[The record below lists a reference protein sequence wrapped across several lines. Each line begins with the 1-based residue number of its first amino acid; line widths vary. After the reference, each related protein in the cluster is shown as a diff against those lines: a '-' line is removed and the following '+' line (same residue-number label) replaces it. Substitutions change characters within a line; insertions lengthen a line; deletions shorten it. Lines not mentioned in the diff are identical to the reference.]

1 MTFTKIIMK
10 KLLLITLS
18 AFLFSCTPEVQ
29 EELNAVNNE
38 DAFNKNVQT
47 FMDFTVAFGEEDIDR
62 VVAFFAD
69 SALWSPP
76 EYNSYEWL
84 SRDELK
90 GALSNYMKSFDGLKF
105 TPGINLPEGN
115 VVDGFWGGSRYRSD
129 GLENTS
135 SLSSA
140 SPNNIR
146 VYGTWSSVHTESG
159 KETFSKW
166 YAIVNFNDNGKIVRF
181 NDWFNVDGLQVQI
194 NQ

>member
-1 MTFTKIIMK
+1 MK

-18 AFLFSCTPEVQ
+18 AFIFSCTPEVQ

-84 SRDELK
+84 SREELK

-166 YAIVNFNDNGKIVRF
+166 YALVNFNDNGKIVRF

>member
-1 MTFTKIIMK
+1 MK
-10 KLLLITLS
+10 KILIISSALLI
-18 AFLFSCTPEVQ
+18 FSCTNEVK

-38 DAFNKNVQT
+38 AIFQKNVEN
-47 FMDFTVAFGEEDIDR
+47 FMEFTMRFGEEDIDG
-62 VVAFFAD
+62 VMEMFAD

-76 EYNSYEWL
+76 EYNSYEWMSKDNL
-84 SRDELK
+84 RS
-90 GALSNYMKSFDGLKF
+90 ALSEYMSNFDNLSF
-105 TPGINLPEGN
+105 TPGINLPGGN

-129 GLENTS
+129 GAENSS

-146 VYGTWSSVHTESG
+146 AYGTWSSVHTETG

-166 YAIVNFNDNGKIVRF
+166 YAIINFNEDGKIVRF
-181 NDWFNVDGLQVQI
+181 NDWFNVDGLQTQV

>member
-1 MTFTKIIMK
+1 MK

-84 SRDELK
+84 SRDEL
-90 GALSNYMKSFDGLKF
+90 
-105 TPGINLPEGN
+105 P
-115 VVDGFWGGSRYRSD
+115 
-129 GLENTS
+129 
-135 SLSSA
+135 
-140 SPNNIR
+140 
-146 VYGTWSSVHTESG
+146 
-159 KETFSKW
+159 
-166 YAIVNFNDNGKIVRF
+166 
-181 NDWFNVDGLQVQI
+181 
-194 NQ
+194 

>member
-1 MTFTKIIMK
+1 MK

-38 DAFNKNVQT
+38 AAFNKNVRT